1 MKKTLRDSENTK
13 ETAKI
18 LSFAGSPKKS
28 FLREIMIPIIA
39 IPIASKN
46 VKAKEVKEGI
56 VMNLMD

>member
-1 MKKTLRDSENTK
+1 
-13 ETAKI
+13 
-18 LSFAGSPKKS
+18 
-28 FLREIMIPIIA
+28 MIPIIA